1 MEDDSGTA
9 KMEGSFTS
17 KEGKIFFI
25 FIVVKQSFQAFF
37 KIRFEP
43 MQIFQNQNQKYF
55 IHPEG
60 NVLIFMSQ
68 HNLDNGPKKCQRLFQ
83 SRC

>member
-1 MEDDSGTA
+1 MEYDSGTA

-17 KEGKIFFI
+17 KRGGEIFLI
-25 FIVVKQSFQAFF
+25 FIVVQKSFKAFF

-43 MQIFQNQNQKYF
+43 MQVFYV
-55 IHPEG
+55 P
-60 NVLIFMSQ
+60 MSLKIKD
-68 HNLDNGPKKCQRLFQ
+68 NLDNWAKKCQRVFQ